1 MVPIPGTSSPKRLE
15 ENAGAVQIELTTQEM
30 DRIEA
35 IVPKGVAAGSRY
47 NAAMADRMTCVM
59 DDIETA

>member
-1 MVPIPGTSSPKRLE
+1 MSSGLTGCPYADEFLLPAIRECGHPL
-15 ENAGAVQIELTTQEM
+15 ELTAQEM

-47 NAAMADRMTCVM
+47 NAAMATLLNG
-59 DDIETA
+59 

>member
-1 MVPIPGTSSPKRLE
+1 VIPIPGTSSPKRLE
-15 ENAGAVQIELTTQEM
+15 ENAGAVRIELTAQEL

-47 NAAMADRMTCVM
+47 NAAMATLLDG
-59 DDIETA
+59 